1 MSGSADQPAKKSP
14 PLSEAEERALDA
26 MLSELFAAEA
36 RGPEPPRD
44 FETQVLTLVRQRSGG
59 IGAGGTVNLATG
71 SQRRGRAITLGA
83 LASLAAT
90 ILAMVYFW
98 AGPGRS
104 PFVTGEPGIT
114 ASVGTAGPDLS
125 AAANPTDS
133 NPKLSTPSRKPP
145 VLLSGSPASV
155 DSDHLGSASPI
166 DPRQLAGRAVANENR
181 VPRPDGTLP
190 GDAPPSRP
198 IEKAFL
204 PDAAGLARLNQQ
216 FAAYWQAIGV
226 VPAASAG
233 ATAWSDRIADR
244 FGIVIDPAVDHSAG
258 TATWS
263 DRESSQRVAERLIA
277 QLAVGLRS
285 DPTAQQRLT
294 DEAAD
299 VIYRGDRFDTWL
311 GRWVSGEF
319 DSAGPARPAGSGSVA
334 IKPDALGE
342 WFASRLAGAD
352 VGCARCHD
360 SPIDSRYV
368 QHDYWAV
375 VALFS
380 SPAAGPIFYELIDGR
395 QRVATPGVSTRW
407 LGLTDE
413 GTATNPIDS
422 RESLGQLL
430 IGNRQVARTLANHL
444 WSIGFGTPLLAVASS
459 PIAPPRDDALDQA
472 LEMLAERLVASD
484 FDIRAAVDWII
495 NGDPMRRGLPDVFLQ
510 DRWQVAPEVTLAEA
524 SMAQRSFA
532 AARAHW
538 PAATRRQL
546 AAMMK
551 GRSSDLPTK
560 IGPQDTL
567 LAQPL
572 ILAPPNRIPRALTR
586 QPVASGDATTA
597 KPEEY
602 WWAQWMADREGLR
615 GGWIESIADRDQQL
629 RHAFYAAGFREVTP
643 DQLRLADELIG
654 AEVAEAVDEQ
664 HRAVAKLYWVIQN
677 GS

>member
-1 MSGSADQPAKKSP
+1 MSGSADQPAPKSP
-14 PLSEAEERALDA
+14 PLSEMEERALDA
-26 MLSELFAAEA
+26 MLSELFAVEA
-36 RGPEPPRD
+36 RGPAPPRD
-44 FETQVLTLVRQRSGG
+44 FEAQILALVRERSGG
-59 IGAGGTVNLATG
+59 VGAGKITNPATRTD
-71 SQRRGRAITLGA
+71 RRSRAITLGA
-83 LASLAAT
+83 WASLAAT
-90 ILAMVYFW
+90 ILAMVYYW
-98 AGPGRS
+98 GGSDRS
-104 PFVTGEPGIT
+104 PFVTDKPTVVAGGESIGSDP
-114 ASVGTAGPDLS
+114 AGS
-125 AAANPTDS
+125 S
-133 NPKLSTPSRKPP
+133 NSTPKQSPPNRKPP

-155 DSDHLGSASPI
+155 DSDLLGPAAPG
-166 DPRQLAGRAVANENR
+166 QLAGQGAADE
-181 VPRPDGTLP
+181 TL
-190 GDAPPSRP
+190 PSRP
-198 IEKAFL
+198 AGTVLADTAPSQLTEKPFL
-204 PDAAGLARLNQQ
+204 PDPAGLARLNQQ
-216 FAAYWQAIGV
+216 FAAYWQTIGV

-233 ATAWSDRIADR
+233 AAAWADRIADR
-244 FGIVIDPAVDHSAG
+244 FGIVIDPAADNSAG
-258 TATWS
+258 TASWS
-263 DRESSQRVAERLIA
+263 DRNSSHQIAERLVA
-277 QLAVGLRS
+277 QLAAGLRL
-285 DPTAQQRLT
+285 DPATQQRLT

-299 VIYRGDRFDTWL
+299 VIYRGDRFDAWL
-311 GRWVSGEF
+311 GRWVRGEF
-319 DSAGPARPAGSGSVA
+319 DSAGATPPAGSGSIA
-334 IKPDALGE
+334 AKPDVLGE
-342 WFASRLAGAD
+342 WFASRVAGAD
-352 VGCARCHD
+352 IGCARCHD

-375 VALFS
+375 VALFA
-380 SPAAGPIFYELIDGR
+380 SPAAGPTFYELKDGR

-413 GTATNPIDS
+413 AIAANPIDS

-472 LEMLAERLVASD
+472 LEMLADRLVASN

-495 NGDPMRRGLPDVFLQ
+495 NGDPMRRGLPDVFLH
-510 DRWQVAPEVTLAEA
+510 DRWQVAPESTLAEA

-551 GRSSDLPTK
+551 SRASDLPSK

-572 ILAPPNRIPRALTR
+572 VLAPPSRIPRAMPR
-586 QPVASGDATTA
+586 QPVTADDAATA

-615 GGWIESIADRDQQL
+615 GGWIESIVDRDQQF
-629 RHAFYAAGFREVTP
+629 RHAFYAAGFRQVTP
-643 DQLRLADELIG
+643 DQLRLAEELIG
-654 AEVAEAVDEQ
+654 AEVDKAVDER
-664 HRAVAKLYWVIQN
+664 HRAAAKLYWVIQN

>member
-1 MSGSADQPAKKSP
+1 MSGSADQPAEKSP
-14 PLSEAEERALDA
+14 PFSEAEERALDA
-26 MLSELFAAEA
+26 MLSELFAAET
-36 RGPEPPRD
+36 RGPKPPRD
-44 FETQVLTLVRQRSGG
+44 FEARVLTLVRQRSGG
-59 IGAGGTVNLATG
+59 IGVGGTASLATG
-71 SQRRGRAITLGA
+71 SERRGRAITLGA
-83 LASLAAT
+83 RASLAAT

-98 AGPGRS
+98 GGSGRS
-104 PFVTGEPGIT
+104 PLLTDEPSIT
-114 ASVGTAGPDLS
+114 ARVGSAEPDLS
-125 AAANPTDS
+125 AAANPTDVI
-133 NPKLSTPSRKPP
+133 PKQSQPNRKPP

-155 DSDHLGSASPI
+155 DNDHLGSTNPI
-166 DPRQLAGRAVANENR
+166 DPRQLAGRAAADENR
-181 VPRPDGTLP
+181 VPPPDGTFP
-190 GDAPPSRP
+190 RDASPPRP
-198 IEKAFL
+198 SEKAFL
-204 PDAAGLARLNQQ
+204 PDPAGLARLNQQ

-226 VPAASAG
+226 VPAANAG

-244 FGIVIDPAVDHSAG
+244 FGIVIDPTVDNSAG

-263 DRESSQRVAERLIA
+263 DRDSSQRVAERLVA
-277 QLAVGLRS
+277 QLAIGLHL
-285 DPTAQQRLT
+285 DPTTLQRLT
-294 DEAAD
+294 DEAAN
-299 VIYRGDRFDTWL
+299 VIYRGDRFDAWL
-311 GRWVSGEF
+311 GRWVRGEF
-319 DSAGPARPAGSGSVA
+319 DSAGPAQPAGSASVA
-334 IKPDALGE
+334 VKPDALGE

-360 SPIDSRYV
+360 SPIDSRYI
-368 QHDYWAV
+368 QHDYWAI

-380 SPAAGPIFYELIDGR
+380 SPAAGPTFYELKDGR

-407 LGLTDE
+407 LGLADE
-413 GTATNPIDS
+413 ATLANPIDS

-459 PIAPPRDDALDQA
+459 PIAPPRDDALDRA

-546 AAMMK
+546 SAMMK
-551 GRSSDLPTK
+551 SRSSDLPTK

-572 ILAPPNRIPRALTR
+572 ILTPPNRIPRDLPR
-586 QPVASGDATTA
+586 EPVVSDDAATA

-629 RHAFYAAGFREVTP
+629 RHAFYAAGFRQVTP
-643 DQLRLADELIG
+643 DQLRLAEDLIG
-654 AEVAEAVDEQ
+654 TDVAQGVDEQ

>member
-1 MSGSADQPAKKSP
+1 MSGSADQPAPKSP
-14 PLSEAEERALDA
+14 PLSEIEERALDA
-26 MLSELFAAEA
+26 MLSDLFAAEA

-44 FETQVLTLVRQRSGG
+44 FEAQVLTLVRERSGG
-59 IGAGGTVNLATG
+59 IGVGKMANPATG
-71 SQRRGRAITLGA
+71 TDRRNRAVSLGVW
-83 LASLAAT
+83 ASLAAT
-90 ILAMVYFW
+90 ILAMVYYW
-98 AGPGRS
+98 GGSGRS
-104 PFVTGEPGIT
+104 PFVTDEPT
-114 ASVGTAGPDLS
+114 TVASGGFTGPDL
-125 AAANPTDS
+125 AASTNPTDAIPKQ
-133 NPKLSTPSRKPP
+133 NPPNRKPP

-155 DSDHLGSASPI
+155 DSAPLGPA
-166 DPRQLAGRAVANENR
+166 DPGQLAGQAVADENR
-181 VPRPDGTLP
+181 S
-190 GDAPPSRP
+190 SRP
-198 IEKAFL
+198 VGTALADTSSRPTEKAFL
-204 PDAAGLARLNQQ
+204 PDPAGLARLNQQ
-216 FAAYWQAIGV
+216 FAAYWQTIGV

-233 ATAWSDRIADR
+233 AAAWSDRIADR
-244 FGIVIDPAVDHSAG
+244 FGIVIDPSANDSAG
-258 TATWS
+258 TAPWS
-263 DRESSQRVAERLIA
+263 DRESSLQVAERLVT
-277 QLAVGLRS
+277 QLAAGLRL
-285 DPTAQQRLT
+285 DPATQQRLT

-299 VIYRGDRFDTWL
+299 VIYRGDRFDAWL
-311 GRWVSGEF
+311 GRWVRGEF
-319 DSAGPARPAGSGSVA
+319 DSAGPPPPAGSGSIA
-334 IKPDALGE
+334 AKPDVLGE
-342 WFASRLAGAD
+342 WFASRVAGAD
-352 VGCARCHD
+352 IGCARCHD

-375 VALFS
+375 VALFA
-380 SPAAGPIFYELIDGR
+380 SPATGPTFYELKDGR

-413 GTATNPIDS
+413 ATAANPIDS

-444 WSIGFGTPLLAVASS
+444 WAIGFGTPLLAVASS

-472 LEMLAERLVASD
+472 LEMLAERLVTSD

-495 NGDPMRRGLPDVFLQ
+495 NGDPMRRGLPDVFLH
-510 DRWQVAPEVTLAEA
+510 DRWQVAPESTLAEA

-551 GRSSDLPTK
+551 SRSSDLPSK

-572 ILAPPNRIPRALTR
+572 ILAPPSRIPRALPQ
-586 QPVASGDATTA
+586 QPVAADDAATA

-615 GGWIESIADRDQQL
+615 GGWIESIADRDQQF
-629 RHAFYAAGFREVTP
+629 RHAFYAAGFRQVTP
-643 DQLRLADELIG
+643 DQLRLAEELIG
-654 AEVAEAVDEQ
+654 GEVGEAVDAQ
-664 HRAVAKLYWVIQN
+664 HRAAAKLYWVIQN

>member
-1 MSGSADQPAKKSP
+1 MSGSADQPAEKSP
-14 PLSEAEERALDA
+14 PFSEAEERALDA
-26 MLSELFAAEA
+26 MLSELFAAET
-36 RGPEPPRD
+36 RGPKPPRD
-44 FETQVLTLVRQRSGG
+44 FEAQVLTLVRQRSGG
-59 IGAGGTVNLATG
+59 IGVGGTASLATG
-71 SQRRGRAITLGA
+71 SERRGRAITLGA
-83 LASLAAT
+83 WASLAAT

-98 AGPGRS
+98 GGSGRS
-104 PFVTGEPGIT
+104 PFATNEPTMT
-114 ASVGTAGPDLS
+114 ASGGSTGSDSS
-125 AAANPTDS
+125 AATNHTDAI
-133 NPKLSTPSRKPP
+133 PKQSQPNRKPP

-155 DSDHLGSASPI
+155 DSDHLGVAEPG
-166 DPRQLAGRAVANENR
+166 PLAGQAAADGSRSTR
-181 VPRPDGTLP
+181 PRGLVLADT
-190 GDAPPSRP
+190 ASSRP
-198 IEKAFL
+198 IEKEFL
-204 PDAAGLARLNQQ
+204 PDDAGLARLNQQ

-244 FGIVIDPAVDHSAG
+244 FGIVIDPTVDNSAG

-263 DRESSQRVAERLIA
+263 DRDSSQQVAERLVA
-277 QLAVGLRS
+277 QLAIGLRL
-285 DPTAQQRLT
+285 DPTALRRLT

-299 VIYRGDRFDTWL
+299 VIYRGDRFDAWL
-311 GRWVSGEF
+311 GRWVRGEF
-319 DSAGPARPAGSGSVA
+319 DSAEAPQPADSGSVA
-334 IKPDALGE
+334 VKPDALGE

-360 SPIDSRYV
+360 SPIDSRYI
-368 QHDYWAV
+368 QHDYWAI

-380 SPAAGPIFYELIDGR
+380 SPAAGPTFYELKDGR
-395 QRVATPGVSTRW
+395 QRVATPGVSKRW
-407 LGLTDE
+407 LGLADE
-413 GTATNPIDS
+413 ATFANPIDS
-422 RESLGQLL
+422 RETLGQLL

-551 GRSSDLPTK
+551 SRSSDLPTK
-560 IGPQDTL
+560 IGRQDTL

-572 ILAPPNRIPRALTR
+572 ILTPPNRIPRDLPR
-586 QPVASGDATTA
+586 EPVASGDAATA

-629 RHAFYAAGFREVTP
+629 RHAFYAAGFRQVTP
-643 DQLRLADELIG
+643 DQLRLAEDLIG
-654 AEVAEAVDEQ
+654 SDVAQAVDEQ